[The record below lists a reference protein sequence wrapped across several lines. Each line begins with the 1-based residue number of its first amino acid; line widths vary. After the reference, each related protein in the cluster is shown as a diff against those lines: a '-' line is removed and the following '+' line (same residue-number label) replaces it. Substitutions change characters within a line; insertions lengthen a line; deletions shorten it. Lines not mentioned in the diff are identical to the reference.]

1 MNPKNTHYS
10 LFKLTLLTASFV
22 VYGCSSKPLEI
33 DTSQVSTFSNY
44 ELCGIIEKGRYSDN
58 AISTAQKEIEKRNYN
73 CAEDIEEV
81 ITDNPKGIK
90 MGN

>member
-44 ELCGIIEKGRYSDN
+44 ELCGIIEKSRYSDY
-58 AISTAQKEIEKRNYN
+58 AKSSARKEIEKRKFN
-73 CAEDIEEV
+73 CAEDIEEI
-81 ITDNPKGIK
+81 ITDNPKGIR